1 MTTNFGY
8 AFILMKKSHIIF
20 LIFFFC
26 TLKHLYSQNNN
37 LQQIQNERSVRE
49 SGIAYLK
56 LAKQFIDSNLD
67 STLYFLDNVDR
78 ISVQYGMDSLLLESK
93 IERSVAYFYDSNI
106 KKSKAILFEAEF
118 LAKKLDKSI
127 KLAIIYRNLGAIYAE
142 IGDNDSAISFFEKA
156 LKYSDE
162 KEKLGVLN
170 NIGILHGINGDLDLY
185 ETNLLMVLEM
195 GKDFLN
201 KKDIGELDKQYII
214 DTLILCLN
222 NLSAIVNDYNIGLN
236 YSDEALFYIN
246 NKYDIGNKNS
256 YLSMVFSTR
265 GRLHY
270 KFGFIKEAEKLY
282 KKSIRFGDNKN
293 NQKLTLQNYIYLV
306 ELYNSQKNYVT
317 ANKYL
322 DSVLS
327 TSRDSFVKGFPI
339 DSLAFSTKLKAKQY
353 KEAAYFAES
362 YIQNLDSTL
371 KEKKKFAYEEFT
383 KKYQTK
389 KKIQENELLKKENQ
403 IKDLEVDK
411 QKTVRNYL
419 ILFSV
424 LGVVALGATYSRF
437 RVKKKAANVL
447 AQQNTVINQQKTG
460 LEKSNANKQRLFGI
474 IAHDLVNPFNAIL
487 GYTQLLEED
496 YDSFD
501 EAQRKHFIATINK
514 YAFSNY
520 NLTRT
525 LLDWANVQQDHLVV
539 NKTQISCKAIVTT
552 AIQPYQVLADKKEIE
567 VVNNVPEHIILEA
580 DQNMMQMVVGNL
592 FVNAIKFTP
601 QGGNITFNLNK
612 NNDGTITL
620 EIIDNGIGMSQE
632 QLNNLFDIAKATTL
646 KGTNNE
652 KGNGLGLI
660 LCKELMEL
668 QNGTLQMF
676 SQFNKGSKAVVTI

>member
-1 MTTNFGY
+1 M
-8 AFILMKKSHIIF
+8 
-20 LIFFFC
+20 
-26 TLKHLYSQNNN
+26 
-37 LQQIQNERSVRE
+37 
-49 SGIAYLK
+49 
-56 LAKQFIDSNLD
+56 
-67 STLYFLDNVDR
+67 
-78 ISVQYGMDSLLLESK
+78 
-93 IERSVAYFYDSNI
+93 
-106 KKSKAILFEAEF
+106 
-118 LAKKLDKSI
+118 
-127 KLAIIYRNLGAIYAE
+127 
-142 IGDNDSAISFFEKA
+142 
-156 LKYSDE
+156 
-162 KEKLGVLN
+162 
-170 NIGILHGINGDLDLY
+170 
-185 ETNLLMVLEM
+185 
-195 GKDFLN
+195 
-201 KKDIGELDKQYII
+201 
-214 DTLILCLN
+214 
-222 NLSAIVNDYNIGLN
+222 
-236 YSDEALFYIN
+236 
-246 NKYDIGNKNS
+246 
-256 YLSMVFSTR
+256 
-265 GRLHY
+265 
-270 KFGFIKEAEKLY
+270 
-282 KKSIRFGDNKN
+282 
-293 NQKLTLQNYIYLV
+293 
-306 ELYNSQKNYVT
+306 
-317 ANKYL
+317 
-322 DSVLS
+322 
-327 TSRDSFVKGFPI
+327 
-339 DSLAFSTKLKAKQY
+339 
-353 KEAAYFAES
+353 
-362 YIQNLDSTL
+362 
-371 KEKKKFAYEEFT
+371 
-383 KKYQTK
+383 
-389 KKIQENELLKKENQ
+389 
-403 IKDLEVDK
+403 
-411 QKTVRNYL
+411 
-419 ILFSV
+419 
-424 LGVVALGATYSRF
+424 
-437 RVKKKAANVL
+437 
-447 AQQNTVINQQKTG
+447 AQQNTVINQQKTE

-525 LLDWANVQQDHLVV
+525 LLDWAKVQQDHLVV